1 MPPGD
6 LSRGPNL
13 SRDMLRARVGELPDS
28 AALARE
34 AAAME
39 ERLRQLRVA
48 VQLEQHRRASIP

>member
-1 MPPGD
+1 
-6 LSRGPNL
+6 
-13 SRDMLRARVGELPDS
+13 MLRARVGELPDS